1 MMEHQ
6 TQSLLIEKRELT
18 ARIAELEAE
27 RDARKVLLIA
37 LGDAL
42 CDAGIPVIGCGGLT
56 LLEGVSQVIAE
67 NALLRKAL
75 EEIVE
80 ASRYAGWAAS
90 EKIGILAKAAL
101 ARIPAANAL

>member
-1 MMEHQ
+1 MDQRDERYIGAKAV
-6 TQSLLIEKRELT
+6 TVLEIKDAAIKSRDRDIEALK
-18 ARIAELEAE
+18 ARIRELEAE
-27 RDARKVLLIA
+27 RDQWKQAAERVVKES
-37 LGDAL
+37 
-42 CDAGIPVIGCGGLT
+42 LT
-56 LLEGVSQVIAE
+56 TEKAE
-67 NALLRKAL
+67 NPLLRKAL